1 MFAISVDTR
10 QWLRYRFKMIDFDFS
25 HSTDFFQNV
34 KYLGQQFLLLI
45 SSKGDKVLKHFPPL
59 AETEN

>member
-1 MFAISVDTR
+1 
-10 QWLRYRFKMIDFDFS
+10 MIDFDFS